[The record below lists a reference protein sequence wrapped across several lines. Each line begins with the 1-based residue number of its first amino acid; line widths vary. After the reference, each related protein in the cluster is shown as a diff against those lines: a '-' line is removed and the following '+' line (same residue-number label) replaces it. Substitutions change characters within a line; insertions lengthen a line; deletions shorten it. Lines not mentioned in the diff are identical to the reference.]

1 MSAIVT
7 HFGFDASKEEI
18 RAMSMWRDKKYMQ
31 PMVEESLKGK
41 YSLVKANYIPLLFN
55 HLLDLLQLSSHLL
68 KEFKE
73 KPDELGKVLQET
85 EPKFSVFLKY
95 TIHYKHNEKQ
105 IRKAC
110 NNILF
115 IKINQEN
122 LARRDTNRLG
132 MSDYFIAPIQRITR
146 YCLLMKD
153 LQRYS
158 NPPDL
163 ELDKALKAMTA
174 LAIAMNNV

>member
-1 MSAIVT
+1 MEQQRFSKKPLPKDTAMRKFILNELIET
-7 HFGFDASKEEI
+7 EKTYNQLLNLIHTASISLLSSNNKI
-18 RAMSMWRDKKYMQ
+18 LNIIMQKYMQ

-55 HLLDLLQLSSHLL
+55 HLLELLQLSSHLL

-115 IKINQEN
+115 IKINQVN
-122 LARRDTNRLG
+122 
-132 MSDYFIAPIQRITR
+132 
-146 YCLLMKD
+146 
-153 LQRYS
+153 LQRKIKLDSFS
-158 NPPDL
+158 NL
-163 ELDKALKAMTA
+163 RNIGKLGKKRY
-174 LAIAMNNV
+174 

>member
-18 RAMSMWRDKKYMQ
+18 RAMSMWRDKVTEISQ
-31 PMVEESLKGK
+31 PCLCSQSDCLYQFILDPNLFQERPIMEQQRFSKK
-41 YSLVKANYIPLLFN
+41 PLPKDTAMRKFILN
-55 HLLDLLQLSSHLL
+55 ELIETEKTYNQLLNLIHTA
-68 KEFKE
+68 KIYATNE

-85 EPKFSVFLKY
+85 EPKFSIFLKY

-115 IKINQEN
+115 IKINQKYRKTWQEEI
-122 LARRDTNRLG
+122 LID
-132 MSDYFIAPIQRITR
+132 
-146 YCLLMKD
+146 
-153 LQRYS
+153 
-158 NPPDL
+158 
-163 ELDKALKAMTA
+163 
-174 LAIAMNNV
+174 